1 MPGTALNVLHA
12 FEKNFILKGTLLHC
26 WWECRLV
33 QPLWRIERRFL
44 KKRKIELSGDSAIP
58 LLGVYVEKTIL

>member
-12 FEKNFILKGTLLHC
+12 FENNFLLKGALLHC

-33 QPLWRIERRFL
+33 QPLWRRVWRFL

-58 LLGVYVEKTIL
+58 LLGVYLEKTIL

>member
-1 MPGTALNVLHA
+1 M
-12 FEKNFILKGTLLHC
+12 
-26 WWECRLV
+26 V